1 MGNITLEQIIIL
13 SVILLVIFLL
23 LLFFLIVLGNIKKV
37 RKGVKETNE
46 SSKLTSSRI
55 EHLDSQIQ
63 QLNQDNKEVIR
74 VHKQIKDKSEAMNKM
89 LEQTNKIYKEVLDKQ
104 TEFNVGDNHS
114 FLDLNLEQV
123 KGRPER
129 KQSKINYEEINSPNS
144 QEAGAHLTQI
154 LNNINSDKEQI
165 NNKISVEEEPV
176 VKSNT
181 TVDAFTKVDLENIK
195 KMNKEEVYKL
205 LLSLKDYKIIL
216 SKEEEYYLEQ
226 IELINQNKSD
236 YTQEQRL
243 KRKEFIYK
251 GIKEVEEKIQYQKTL
266 LEEVKKRKKKIQKSE
281 EQEEKEKELDSLIN
295 GIVRKR

>member
-1 MGNITLEQIIIL
+1 MGNITLEQVIIL
-13 SVILLVIFLL
+13 SVILLIIFLL

-63 QLNQDNKEVIR
+63 QLNQDNKEVIK
-74 VHKQIKDKSEAMNKM
+74 VHRQIKDKSEAMNKM

-104 TEFNVGDNHS
+104 TEFNFGDNHS

-123 KGRPER
+123 KGSPQRN
-129 KQSKINYEEINSPNS
+129 QSKINYEEINSPNV
-144 QEAGAHLTQI
+144 QEAGEHLTQI

-176 VKSNT
+176 VKSKSSI
-181 TVDAFTKVDLENIK
+181 DAFTKVDLENIK
-195 KMNKEEVYKL
+195 KMNKEEVDKL

-226 IELINQNKSD
+226 IELINKNKSD

-266 LEEVKKRKKKIQKSE
+266 LEEVKKRKKKIQKNQ